1 MSLLLTDY
9 IYSLGNVLV
18 MGIILAVSIVITVW
32 IINRTTVELHLWKE
46 LKHKN
51 IAVGLF
57 LGALAIAL
65 ALLVK

>member
-1 MSLLLTDY
+1 MNLVLIDY
-9 IYSLGNVLV
+9 IYSLGNVLA
-18 MGIILAVSIVITVW
+18 MGIILAVSVVITVW

-46 LKHKN
+46 LKRKN